1 MLKGAAIPLLIK
13 NNNSEARKNMIVII
27 YEKKIKVVTCSWSW
41 NFEEFSIRYI
51 GITGHCQTERVRV
64 SSCDGDFTFPVMGTC
79 NLSIGLIRYSMKCN
93 DDEISLLLFAID
105 ICIIT
110 ELSKNEV
117 YLKCCS

>member
-1 MLKGAAIPLLIK
+1 M
-13 NNNSEARKNMIVII
+13 
-27 YEKKIKVVTCSWSW
+27 
-41 NFEEFSIRYI
+41 EFRRILHTVYRDNW
-51 GITGHCQTERVRV
+51 TLCQTERVRV